1 MGEISE
7 FALKPTLNPALRPFW
22 EAKGIRNRVLIG
34 GRASSKSWDAA
45 GFATFLANSAKLRF
59 LCTRQFQN
67 KIEES
72 VYALL
77 KIQIDRFGLSSRF
90 EILNNKITNRITGSE
105 FLFYGLARNI
115 AEVKSLEGVDVL
127 WIEEGHYLTEEQWD
141 ILEATIRKQGSQ
153 VWLIFNPK
161 LATDFAYKH
170 FVLNPPPD
178 TLVRR
183 INYDE
188 NPFLSETM
196 RKIIEALKAKDP
208 EKYQLIYG
216 GQPDENDEKAVIKRA
231 WLMAALDAHKRLGIE
246 ITGATRLGFDIADA
260 GEDTCAMVEA
270 KGPLATWS
278 EEWKAKED
286 ELLKSCAK
294 VHSEARA
301 RGAKVI
307 YDAIGV
313 GATAGAKFNEI
324 NAELHLRVEHEKFFA
339 GGKVYKPDAKYGDTQ
354 VLNKDF
360 FSNIKAQAWW
370 LVADRLRNTY
380 NAVRNGQQFDED
392 EMIFIDSAM
401 PNLDKLMDELCTPL
415 RDYDKN
421 GKVMVESKQDLA
433 DRGIASPNMADAFI
447 MAFLPS
453 VMKKT
458 SWWG

>member
-1 MGEISE
+1 MGATELVTSR
-7 FALKPTLNPALRPFW
+7 PQLNPALRDFW
-22 EAKGIRNRVLIG
+22 TAKGIRNRVLYG

-45 GFATFLANSAKLRF
+45 GFATFLANSAKLRI

-77 KIQIDRFGLSSRF
+77 KIQIERFGLSSRF
-90 EILNNKITNRITGSE
+90 EILNNKITNRVTGTE

-115 AEVKSLEGVDVL
+115 AEVKSLEGIDIL

-170 FVLNPPPD
+170 FVLSPPPN
-178 TLVRR
+178 TLVRK

-188 NPFLSETM
+188 NPFLSDTM
-196 RKIIEALKAKDP
+196 RTIIEALKLKDP
-208 EKYQLIYG
+208 DKYLLIYG
-216 GQPDENDEKAVIKRA
+216 GNPDENDEKAVIKRA
-231 WLMAALDAHKRLGIE
+231 WLMAALDAHKKLGIE
-246 ITGATRLGFDIADA
+246 ITGSTRLGFDIADA
-260 GEDTCAMVEA
+260 GEDNCAMVEA
-270 KGPLATWS
+270 KGPLATWC
-278 EEWKAKED
+278 EEWRGKED

-324 NAELHLRVEHEKFFA
+324 NADTGLKVEHEKFFA
-339 GGKVYKPDAKYGDTQ
+339 GGKVYKPDSKYGDSQ

-380 NAVRNGQQFDED
+380 NAVRNGQQFEED

-401 PNLDKLMDELCTPL
+401 PNLDKLMEELCTPL

-433 DRGIASPNMADAFI
+433 DRGIASPNIADAFI
-447 MAFLPS
+447 MAFIPG
-453 VMKKT
+453 VMQRR
-458 SWWG
+458 SWFS

>member
-1 MGEISE
+1 
-7 FALKPTLNPALRPFW
+7 
-22 EAKGIRNRVLIG
+22 
-34 GRASSKSWDAA
+34 
-45 GFATFLANSAKLRF
+45 
-59 LCTRQFQN
+59 
-67 KIEES
+67 
-72 VYALL
+72 
-77 KIQIDRFGLSSRF
+77 
-90 EILNNKITNRITGSE
+90 
-105 FLFYGLARNI
+105 
-115 AEVKSLEGVDVL
+115 
-127 WIEEGHYLTEEQWD
+127 
-141 ILEATIRKQGSQ
+141 
-153 VWLIFNPK
+153 
-161 LATDFAYKH
+161 
-170 FVLNPPPD
+170 
-178 TLVRR
+178 
-183 INYDE
+183 
-188 NPFLSETM
+188 
-196 RKIIEALKAKDP
+196 
-208 EKYQLIYG
+208 
-216 GQPDENDEKAVIKRA
+216 
-231 WLMAALDAHKRLGIE
+231 
-246 ITGATRLGFDIADA
+246 
-260 GEDTCAMVEA
+260 MVEA

-294 VHSEARA
+294 VHGEARA

-324 NAELHLRVEHEKFFA
+324 NAELGLRVEHEKFFA
-339 GGKVYKPDAKYGDTQ
+339 GGKVYKPDSKYGDTQ

-401 PNLDKLMDELCTPL
+401 PNLDKLMEELCTPL

-433 DRGIASPNMADAFI
+433 DRGIASPNIADAFI

-453 VMKKT
+453 VMKKS